1 MGYIKINRKIFDH
14 WVFDDAWAFKAWID
28 LIGMANYEPSQF
40 LINGRAFKVER
51 GEMIRSMQTLAR
63 RWDCSASKATNFLKM
78 LQDDGMVEIS
88 SEKLATRI
96 KIAQYEDYQG
106 QEQKEQEQKKS
117 KKRAET
123 APKKTLKE
131 RKNIFKNTLV
141 ALLTE
146 NNKDMCQ
153 AFYEYWT
160 EASPDGLK
168 MRFEMEKVFDM
179 NRRLRTWAR
188 NESKFGAK
196 PKPQGDSSNDLY
208 ANVMKQIHD
217 TKAGG

>member
-14 WVFDDAWAFKAWID
+14 WVFDDAWAFKAWVD

-40 LINGRAFKVER
+40 LINGKAFRVER
-51 GEMIRSMQTLAR
+51 GEMIRSLQTLAR
-63 RWDCSASKATNFLKM
+63 RWDCSVSKVSNLLKM
-78 LQDDGMVEIS
+78 LQDDGMVEFS

-96 KIAQYEDYQG
+96 KITQYEDYQG
-106 QEQKEQEQKKS
+106 IEPSEQTQKKREKNAEKTQ
-117 KKRAET
+117 KK
-123 APKKTLKE
+123 PYKE

-141 ALLTE
+141 ALVTE

-160 EASPDGLK
+160 ESSPDGLK

-188 NESKFGAK
+188 NESKFSTK
-196 PKPQGDSSNDLY
+196 PKPQGESSNDLY
-208 ANVMKQIHD
+208 ANVMKQIHG